1 MKILRLQYRNFMGY
15 KLVQLPDIE
24 ENFPE
29 GLILINGPNSHGK
42 STIVEGMLYAFFGS
56 RAFPGKKAEDFINY
70 GEHEAEIY
78 LYFELDN
85 EKYYLHRKWN
95 RSKKKSKQLFKY
107 NLTSKKYREIPQFD
121 IKDFFE
127 ITRNQALSTIFVKQ
141 GEVEKLSSMKGA
153 EIREMILQLFQ
164 LDIID
169 KALKS
174 LEDER
179 KDREV
184 KKDLL
189 LKKRVPIER
198 IEEDIEELKEKVEE
212 DQKKFKN
219 NEKVINNLKAKLQ
232 ELPSAELFRQLETF
246 YNELESSQDKLT
258 SFIKRNDATLLEK
271 GLNPE
276 EFDSINKI
284 QVKFDKKNED
294 LSKLEEE
301 KKVLK
306 EKYER
311 INRGLSKPQG
321 RISVSQKQLQ
331 RIQTELKFSSTETI
345 TCPLCESEL
354 THDHYEQ
361 LLAKLNGN
369 IVKDNQKVQ
378 NITKVLD
385 KLRIDID
392 NYDTNIKKLTSE
404 LNVLENAKNDKEHII
419 AYEKEFE
426 KNKSQLTNFLDANK
440 KRFKHIELNREA
452 IRSKSLEVER
462 LTTELNGL
470 ENKIIELQQNI
481 KDYCDKV
488 NEKEKE
494 LIKMRQLHEQ
504 IGDLEVDLI
513 HIGKVR
519 ELVRRFV
526 TEYMVTKRLVKNIAR
541 VTEKYIRNFTL
552 GQYGKLMID
561 LEGSRKT
568 GLSLKIKDHFNG
580 VNESVEMISGGDRT
594 ALGIALRL
602 AISELMKTTRPTK
615 NSPIKY
621 PKMDF
626 LLLDEPLAAL
636 DENRRKRILSYLLNS
651 KNFPQI
657 FLITHTEIPKE
668 LQLHQIIV
676 AKDASTGISKAH
688 FDKSAPIEF

>member
-1 MKILRLQYRNFMGY
+1 MGY
-15 KLVQLPDIE
+15 KFVKLPGIK

-29 GLILINGPNSHGK
+29 GLILISGPNSYGK
-42 STIVEGMLYAFFGS
+42 STIVEGILYAFFGS

-70 GEHEAEIY
+70 GEHEAEIF

-95 RSKKKSKQLFKY
+95 RSNKKSKQLFKY
-107 NLTSKKYREIPQFD
+107 KSTSKTYQEIPQFD
-121 IKDFFE
+121 IQDFFE

-153 EIREMILQLFQ
+153 EIREMILKLFQ

-169 KALKS
+169 KALKY
-174 LEDER
+174 LDIKR
-179 KDREV
+179 KESEAE
-184 KKDLL
+184 KDQL
-189 LKKRVPIER
+189 LKKKVPTER
-198 IEEDIEELKEKVEE
+198 IEKKIEEFKEKIQE
-212 DQKKFKN
+212 DQKKLKK
-219 NEKVINNLKAKLQ
+219 NEKDINKLKEKLQ
-232 ELPSAELFRQLETF
+232 ELPSAELFTQLETLYNQVESTQDQISSF
-246 YNELESSQDKLT
+246 ITRYNET
-258 SFIKRNDATLLEK
+258 IAEK
-271 GLNPE
+271 GLNPKD
-276 EFDSINKI
+276 FDSLNEIE
-284 QVKFDKKNED
+284 VKFNKRRKELN
-294 LSKLEEE
+294 KLEEE

-306 EKYER
+306 EKHER
-311 INRGLSKPQG
+311 INQGLRKPEG
-321 RISVSQKQLQ
+321 RISVSKKHIE
-331 RIQTELKFSSTETI
+331 RIQTELKFSSSKTI
-345 TCPLCESEL
+345 KCPLCESEL

-361 LLAKLNGN
+361 LLAKLNSN
-369 IVKDNQKVQ
+369 IAKDNQKVQ
-378 NITKVLD
+378 SIKKVLD
-385 KLRIDID
+385 KLKLDIE
-392 NYDTNIKKLTSE
+392 NYEINFRKLDSE
-404 LNVLENAKNDKEHII
+404 LNVLENIRSDKENII
-419 AYEKEFE
+419 RFE
-426 KNKSQLTNFLDANK
+426 KDLDKHNSQLKKFLEANK
-440 KRFKHIELNREA
+440 ERFQYIELKREV

-462 LTTELNGL
+462 STTELNGF
-470 ENKIIELQQNI
+470 ENITNELQQNI
-481 KDYCDKV
+481 KEYS
-488 NEKEKE
+488 EKIDEKKEE
-494 LIKMRQLHEQ
+494 LIMMRRLHKQ
-504 IGDLEVDLI
+504 VGKLEVDLI

-615 NSPIKY
+615 DSPIKY

-636 DENRRKRILSYLLNS
+636 DENRRKRILNYLLNS

-676 AKDASTGISKAH
+676 AKDASTGISSAH
-688 FDKSAPIEF
+688 FEKSAPIEF